1 MIVFMRCS
9 LLEGRRFWKLR
20 PGQIPVSIDATHCAA
35 LRRELGAGQGLA
47 FKIQQNMISEISWEL
62 RIDAS
67 SGITKLP
74 PQAGEVDCASAR
86 FSEIGYRHSVHLI
99 VVALSHTS
107 MVQAVTPPRL
117 RDTNDSISLVAKL

>member
-1 MIVFMRCS
+1 MR
-9 LLEGRRFWKLR
+9 RTVR
-20 PGQIPVSIDATHCAA
+20 HY
-35 LRRELGAGQGLA
+35 GANLA
-47 FKIQQNMISEISWEL
+47 QVKVWRSKIQQNMTSEISWEI

-107 MVQAVTPPRL
+107 IVQAVTPPRL

>member
-1 MIVFMRCS
+1 MR
-9 LLEGRRFWKLR
+9 RTVR
-20 PGQIPVSIDATHCAA
+20 HY
-35 LRRELGAGQGLA
+35 GANLA
-47 FKIQQNMISEISWEL
+47 QVKVWRSKIQQNMISEISWGL

-107 MVQAVTPPRL
+107 IVQAVTPPRL